1 MNLMF
6 YDFNNSSAQNTQ
18 ENFYNPHGVGG
29 NIAGGAEISKPVESR
44 GGGGPNTAYP
54 DGDRV
59 PTRERGGYRSA
70 NLNYRRRGGQTSTDR
85 MMVQSDLMPPTDL

>member
-6 YDFNNSSAQNTQ
+6 YDFNGSSANNTAS
-18 ENFYNPHGVGG
+18 NFYNPNEQQKTQMKV
-29 NIAGGAEISKPVESR
+29 
-44 GGGGPNTAYP
+44 T

-85 MMVQSDLMPPTDL
+85 MLVQSDLMPPSGL

>member
-6 YDFNNSSAQNTQ
+6 YDFNGSSAQNTQ
-18 ENFYNPHGVGG
+18 ENFYNPNQEGKGETRG
-29 NIAGGAEISKPVESR
+29 ESR
-44 GGGGPNTAYP
+44 GVAAINN

-85 MMVQSDLMPPTDL
+85 MLVQSDLMPPSGL

>member
-1 MNLMF
+1 MF
-6 YDFNNSSAQNTQ
+6 YDFNGSSAQNTQ
-18 ENFYNPHGVGG
+18 ENFYNPNQEGKVETRG
-29 NIAGGAEISKPVESR
+29 ESR
-44 GGGGPNTAYP
+44 GVARGATNNN

-85 MMVQSDLMPPTDL
+85 MLVQSDLMPPSGL

>member
-6 YDFNNSSAQNTQ
+6 YDFNGSSAQNTQ
-18 ENFYNPHGVGG
+18 ENFYNPNAVPGEKGETRNG
-29 NIAGGAEISKPVESR
+29 AGESR
-44 GGGGPNTAYP
+44 GGPAGSNP

-85 MMVQSDLMPPTDL
+85 MLVQSDLMPPSGL